1 MDWTPIGHWT
11 LPCKILDPRLQG
23 STSRGSICD
32 TILLP
37 TINTR
42 RVTGSTCCAV
52 NSTKIR
58 NPTETLLRPKFRIN
72 SSTWLHFNGPEST
85 ISLRRGCRDKL
96 TRSRAYDSAVAV
108 SASRE
113 RQLNNRKHLR
123 CLASHRQHAGRAVG
137 GTDVHVYQLRS
148 RRHDCTLTA
157 NDDTRNFIYRL
168 LHCDIY

>member
-42 RVTGSTCCAV
+42 RVPGSTCCAV

-58 NPTETLLRPKFRIN
+58 NPMETLLHPKFRIN
-72 SSTWLHFNGPEST
+72 SSTWLHFNGREST
-85 ISLRRGCRDKL
+85 ISLRRGCSDKL
-96 TRSRAYDSAVAV
+96 TRSRAYDSAV

-113 RQLNNRKHLR
+113 RQI
-123 CLASHRQHAGRAVG
+123 
-137 GTDVHVYQLRS
+137 
-148 RRHDCTLTA
+148 TA
-157 NDDTRNFIYRL
+157 NTLDVLRPTDSTQAVFIENLYVTRMNKSGGKTKGK
-168 LHCDIY
+168 